1 MQKATMARFVRS
13 IRFGTLAAAVLC
25 AGACSGSPSAGGGS
39 GGASGSGGV
48 NGSGGGAGGNDAG
61 AMGTGGSGSG
71 SGGAIAT
78 DGSTVC
84 DARTN
89 FSLAIH
95 VVLDVSWPDS
105 IGGNAGTGKL
115 HIWNLAQMMV
125 NGTTLTNT
133 THPCGSTLPELE
145 LKPLVGGG
153 KLNLEVPNSVWD
165 APAAPKA
172 STTGTISGWNVGS
185 QLHTETINVLVG
197 LTMPDP
203 NGPWPAS
210 HNMVT
215 AVDSDGDGQPGITA
229 IPKGGAGY
237 VQPPVD
243 TPILGFGAK
252 ADKVYLASR
261 TALSLSGAVT
271 SCTEQAGTVTVKFFD
286 NRVVGCHVNGG
297 AECTP
302 AQVDF
307 IDMNTTP
314 YMVAGGT
321 FTSKVVPDTA
331 SCADVRAALKN

>member
-1 MQKATMARFVRS
+1 MQTSTMARFVRVVG
-13 IRFGTLAAAVLC
+13 FGALAAAVAC
-25 AGACSGSPSAGGGS
+25 AAACSSNPSAGGGTGGVIGS
-39 GGASGSGGV
+39 GGANASGGTNGAGGSDGSA
-48 NGSGGGAGGNDAG
+48 NGSGG
-61 AMGTGGSGSG
+61 S
-71 SGGAIAT
+71 IAT
-78 DGSTVC
+78 DGATMC

-89 FSLAIH
+89 FTLAIH

-125 NGTTLTNT
+125 DGMTLTNT
-133 THPCGSTLPELE
+133 TRPCGSTLPELV

-203 NGPWPAS
+203 NGPWPGS

-237 VQPPVD
+237 VQPPVE

-261 TALSLSGAVT
+261 TALSLSGTVT
-271 SCTEQAGTVTVKFFD
+271 SCTEQAGMVTVKFFD
-286 NRVVGCHVNGG
+286 NHVVGCHVNAG

-307 IDMNTTP
+307 IDMNSTQ
-314 YMVAGGT
+314 YNVAGGT

-331 SCADVRAALKN
+331 SCADARAALGTN